1 MRIIHTSDI
10 HLDSPLTTHLSSDKI
25 RERKRELVATFQ
37 RTVERAERLDAIGYI
52 IAGDLFDTE
61 KVTRSSLENLLA
73 IMARVPQINFFYL
86 FGNHEKQ
93 LLIESGVELPKNLR
107 LFDDEWTYYRI
118 DDVVIAGRCRTSKDM
133 FDTLKLDPSRRNIV
147 VLHGELCDRSDEGG
161 AIGIKE
167 MERLPIDYLAL
178 GHYHTYG
185 ATSIGSRCTAV
196 YSGVPEGR
204 GFDEVGEKG
213 VVVLEVDK
221 FGIRHEFIKTAKR
234 TLRIVEADVSTA
246 KRGVDVEETVA
257 AAIQGID
264 SGDLV
269 RLLLVGEKELT
280 TVLDTSAIYDRFKDY
295 FYYFEVKDA
304 TRVRISADDFKN
316 DRSLKGEFIRSVIAD
331 EDLSDSMKEKVITT
345 GLRALLGESID

>member
-10 HLDSPLTTHLSSDKI
+10 HLDSPLTTHLSSDRI

-37 RTVERAERLDAIGYI
+37 RTVERAERLDAVGYI

-61 KVTRSSLENLLA
+61 KVTRSSIENLLT
-73 IMARVPQINFFYL
+73 IMARAPQISFFYL
-86 FGNHEKQ
+86 FGNHEKRM
-93 LLIESGVELPKNLR
+93 LIESGVELPKNLK
-107 LFDDEWTYYRI
+107 LFDDDWTYYRL
-118 DDVVIAGRCRTSKDM
+118 DDVVIAGRCETSKDM
-133 FDTLKLDPSRRNIV
+133 FQTLVLDPTKRNIV

-161 AIGIKE
+161 AIGVKE
-167 MERLPIDYLAL
+167 IEGLPIDYLAL

-213 VVVLEVDK
+213 VVMLEVDK
-221 FGIRHEFIKTAKR
+221 YGIRHEFIKTAKR
-234 TLRIVEADVSTA
+234 TLRIIEADVSGA
-246 KRGVDVEETVA
+246 RRGVEVENA
-257 AAIQGID
+257 AEDAIRGID
-264 SGDLV
+264 GGDMV
-269 RLLLVGEKELT
+269 RLVLVGERELT
-280 TVLDTSAIYDRFKDY
+280 VAVDTNAIYDRFKER

-331 EDLSDSMKEKVITT
+331 TSLSDEMKERVITT
-345 GLRALLGESID
+345 GLRALLGENVD

>member
-1 MRIIHTSDI
+1 MRILHTSDI
-10 HLDSPLTTHLSSDKI
+10 HLDSPLTTHLSSDKV

-37 RTVERAERLDAIGYI
+37 HTVERALSLGAVGYI

-61 KVTRSSLENLLA
+61 KVTRSTIENLMA
-73 IMARVPQINFFYL
+73 IIARVPQLTFYYL
-86 FGNHEKQ
+86 FGNHEKRM
-93 LLIESGVELPKNLR
+93 LIESGVDIPRNLKI
-107 LFDDEWTYYRI
+107 FDDGWTCFRL
-118 DDVVIAGRCRTSKDM
+118 DDVVIAGRCETSKDM
-133 FDTLKLDPSRRNIV
+133 FSTLSLDPGKRNIV

-161 AIGIKE
+161 AIGVKE
-167 MERLPIDYLAL
+167 IEGLPIDYLAL

-185 ATSIGSRCTAV
+185 ATSIGPRCTAV

-213 VVVLEVDK
+213 VVMLDVDK

-234 TLRIVEADVSTA
+234 TLRIVTADVSGL
-246 KRGVDVEETVA
+246 KRGVDVEEAVER
-257 AAIQGID
+257 AISGIER
-264 SGDLV
+264 SDLV
-269 RLLLVGEKELT
+269 RLLLSGERELT
-280 TVLDTSAIYDRFKDY
+280 TTLDTDAIYDRFKER

-331 EDLSDSMKEKVITT
+331 ESLSDQMKERVITT

>member
-10 HLDSPLTTHLSSDKI
+10 HLDSPLTTHLCSDKV
-25 RERKRELVATFQ
+25 RERKRELVAAFG
-37 RTVERAERLDAIGYI
+37 RTVERAERLGAVGYI
-52 IAGDLFDTE
+52 ISGDLFDTE
-61 KVTRSSLENLLA
+61 KATRSSVEEVLA
-73 IMARVPQINFFYL
+73 IIARAPQITFFYL
-86 FGNHEKQ
+86 FGNHEKR
-93 LLIESGVELPKNLR
+93 LLLESGAKLPGNLKF
-107 LFDDEWTYYRI
+107 FDDDWTYYRL
-118 DDVVIAGRCRTSKDM
+118 DDVVIAGRCLTAKGM
-133 FDTLKLDPSRRNIV
+133 FDTLKLDAAKRNIV

-161 AIGIKE
+161 AIGVKE
-167 MERLPIDYLAL
+167 IEGLPIDYLAL

-213 VVVLEVDK
+213 VVVLDVDK
-221 FGIRHEFIKTAKR
+221 FGIRHEFLRTAKR
-234 TLRIVEADVSTA
+234 TLRIVEVDVGGA
-246 KRGVDVEETVA
+246 VRGVDVEERA
-257 AAIQGID
+257 SAAINGID
-264 SGDLV
+264 RDDLV
-269 RLLLVGEKELT
+269 RLVTVGERELT
-280 TVLDTSAIYDRFKDY
+280 SAIDTGAIYDRFKDR

-331 EDLSDSMKEKVITT
+331 EGLSEELKEKVIAT

>member
-10 HLDSPLTTHLSSDKI
+10 HLDSPLTTHLSSDRV

-37 RTVERAERLDAIGYI
+37 RTVEHAERLDAIGYI

-61 KVTRSSLENLLA
+61 KVTRSSLENIIA
-73 IMARVPQINFFYL
+73 IMERVPQINFFYL
-86 FGNHEKQ
+86 FGNHEKRM
-93 LLIESGVELPKNLR
+93 LIESGVELPKNLR

-118 DDVVIAGRCRTSKDM
+118 DDVVIAGRCTTSKDM
-133 FDTLKLDPSRRNIV
+133 FKTLKLDPSRRNIV
-147 VLHGELCDRSDEGG
+147 VLHGELCDRSDDGG

-167 MERLPIDYLAL
+167 IEGLPIDYLAL
-178 GHYHTYG
+178 GHYHTYS
-185 ATSIGSRCTAV
+185 ATSIGQRCTAV

-213 VVVLEVDK
+213 VVMLEVDK

-234 TLRIVEADVSTA
+234 TLRIQEVDVSRT
-246 KRGVDVEETVA
+246 KRGVDVEEAVSA
-257 AAIQGID
+257 EIRGLD
-264 SGDLV
+264 RGDLV
-269 RLLLVGEKELT
+269 RLLLVGERELT
-280 TVLDTSAIYDRFKDY
+280 TTLDTGAIYDRFKDN

-331 EDLSDSMKEKVITT
+331 EGLSDAMKEKVITT